1 MWLSQSEIESREPWY
16 TIVEV
21 KSGKFVNNLIRN
33 KMKTSK
39 SRISIVALASV
50 AAGSAS
56 IASATVNYQIGNGG
70 LGIFSGSIDN
80 TAINGGL
87 AGGIR
92 ITEVGN
98 PTGGTTG
105 VPANYVTVCTDL
117 EGTLYLGQTYTY
129 NTPVAFNNPQL
140 TGLDPTWG
148 AVNTAAYLSA
158 HGGVASL
165 ANAAQAIQNAA
176 YIFNNYGA
184 NGGALTGSAG
194 VSGSIDQLEALQLA
208 VWAALYDTSTS
219 GAVTGTRFEFS
230 GVDATVQNDVNSWLT
245 GLDGNYGYDGFLFQ
259 PAAGAPNN
267 ANSDGQQPQELLF
280 NVNESSSPQGDPSI
294 PEPSTIFAGALM
306 LLPLAAGAL
315 RNRWKKS

>member
-1 MWLSQSEIESREPWY
+1 
-16 TIVEV
+16 
-21 KSGKFVNNLIRN
+21 
-33 KMKTSK
+33 MKTPQR
-39 SRISIVALASV
+39 RISIVAFMSVTACSLSV
-50 AAGSAS
+50 ASAS
-56 IASATVNYQIGNGG
+56 VNYQIGNGG
-70 LGIFSGSIDN
+70 LGVFSGSIDN

-87 AGGIR
+87 AGGIQ
-92 ITEVGN
+92 ITEVGT

-140 TGLDPTWG
+140 SGLDPTWG
-148 AVNTAAYLSA
+148 AVNTPAYLST

-176 YIFNNYGA
+176 YIFNNYGG
-184 NGGALTGSAG
+184 NGGALAG
-194 VSGSIDQLEALQLA
+194 GAGISGSIDQLEALQLA
-208 VWAALYDTSTS
+208 VWAALYDTTAG
-219 GAVTGTRFEFS
+219 GAVTGTRFTFS
-230 GVDATVQNDVNSWLT
+230 GVDATVQNDVNSWLS

-259 PAAGAPNN
+259 PTAGAPDN

-280 NVNESSSPQGDPSI
+280 NVNQSNSPQGSPI

-306 LLPLAAGAL
+306 LLPFAAGAL
-315 RNRWKKS
+315 RNRGKKK